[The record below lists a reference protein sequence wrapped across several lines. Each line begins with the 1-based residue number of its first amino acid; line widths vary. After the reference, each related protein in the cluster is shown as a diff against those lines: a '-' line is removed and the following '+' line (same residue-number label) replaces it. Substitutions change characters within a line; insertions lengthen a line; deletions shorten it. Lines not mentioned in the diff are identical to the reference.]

1 MSVQYLQNLKSF
13 NYCGAIE
20 IVGDGNA
27 DISSLL
33 TNRTLEEKYEL
44 NLPLYPG
51 FAQIVELPQQ
61 DEESSQKL

>member
-1 MSVQYLQNLKSF
+1 VYEVIVAQFLLVIKMSLTTF
-13 NYCGAIE
+13 NF
-20 IVGDGNA
+20 
-27 DISSLL
+27 LL

-44 NLPLYPG
+44 NLPPYPG